1 MSKIRLILWVHT
13 FFQYSVVHAQNS
25 ENNDDINFEPV
36 QARIPQNLL
45 KSYEI
50 TVNFRAQ
57 FFASYYSSVYSTIG
71 IVPALTKVE
80 GPDGGNSSFS
90 ASIDE
95 TTPVT
100 VFFSVPARSASIANL
115 AKLRDLT
122 AMEREFTRNSLVSE
136 FILPSVLGNQP
147 LEPQIVGD
155 SVCPSIDCP
164 RYQTCTEPEGQLIA
178 IAYCES
184 ICVADY
190 CKNDAIFLKLDN
202 DSTWFFGAQCQYRL
216 DDWALYLILISI
228 TFLTILALVLIIWLM
243 CLRCRQKRDN
253 QGTYKPRDSMV
264 PAPSSVDVYP
274 SVLSSAS
281 KQSCCEYNQIS
292 HENPAFTTQ
301 QRDSGISAESPVS
314 FNFKEAQ
321 VQADIQTNSSSVY
334 SVSTA
339 VAHQVRTPRPGWVPS
354 LGPAWGEI
362 IQKKT
367 SSPEVTPLD
376 TSV

>member
-1 MSKIRLILWVHT
+1 MSKNSQAHIRCLTFLRVSNSLLPFSEWRSFKTRSSESWRPLDAVQTPIQMSKIRLILWVHT

-50 TVNFRAQ
+50 TVNFRARTNVRNVRISDFESWAFGFQ
-57 FFASYYSSVYSTIG
+57 SIFYILSLEFFASYYSSVYSTIG
-71 IVPALTKVE
+71 IVPALTKVVSSFPKGVINDLHELKE

-100 VFFSVPARSASIANL
+100 VFFSVPGKRAAFVFLLEGIKRNSARSASIANL

-190 CKNDAIFLKLDN
+190 CKNDAICTHESINVAPRCFCAEKG
-202 DSTWFFGAQCQYRL
+202 WE
-216 DDWALYLILISI
+216 IL
-228 TFLTILALVLIIWLM
+228 FQLV
-243 CLRCRQKRDN
+243 N
-253 QGTYKPRDSMV
+253 
-264 PAPSSVDVYP
+264 
-274 SVLSSAS
+274 
-281 KQSCCEYNQIS
+281 QSCIMISNQ
-292 HENPAFTTQ
+292 
-301 QRDSGISAESPVS
+301 VS
-314 FNFKEAQ
+314 
-321 VQADIQTNSSSVY
+321 Y
-334 SVSTA
+334 
-339 VAHQVRTPRPGWVPS
+339 
-354 LGPAWGEI
+354 
-362 IQKKT
+362 
-367 SSPEVTPLD
+367 
-376 TSV
+376 